1 MRHVCIT
8 LLLLVSICVFG
19 CDEGVQMMTPV
30 IIDNNIDDIVDVVDE
45 PEPDPIPIIIPKHET
60 VSVFIENTQQE
71 IAIDVYEVSIG
82 KYISVFP
89 EYYDVLMERIKN
101 VNPDRPL
108 WLDDGF
114 TNNDYPALVNY
125 DDAVKYANA
134 VDMRLP
140 LVEEWLYAAAGDGFL
155 GAGNVTPVFW
165 WGFNRARIK
174 PEPVNN
180 NRAIPNGYK
189 IYEMLGNASEW
200 CGNTYENLPG
210 LRAVMI
216 PSWANIGQVQFIEHA
231 KPGFSWT
238 DDHPNVYEGFRLVKD
253 MEKQ

>member
-30 IIDNNIDDIVDVVDE
+30 IIDNNIDNIVDAVDE
-45 PEPDPIPIIIPKHET
+45 TDPIPIIIPKHET

-101 VNPDRPL
+101 VNPERPL

-114 TNNDYPALVNY
+114 TNKDYPALVTY
-125 DDAVKYANA
+125 DDAIKYANA

-189 IYEMLGNASEW
+189 
-200 CGNTYENLPG
+200 NL
-210 LRAVMI
+210 
-216 PSWANIGQVQFIEHA
+216 
-231 KPGFSWT
+231 
-238 DDHPNVYEGFRLVKD
+238 
-253 MEKQ
+253 